1 MKKIDLDKIYE
12 TFIRVSIPFDWN
24 RYIDIL
30 RSKVSPLIS
39 ELQNKK
45 IIKWYCFLLHSK
57 KSGVPTT
64 DNDQNPYIHIRL
76 ELIKKI
82 NVDKLD
88 NFLPSYCLMT
98 RKVDKKSLEKITGI
112 DNSLLKDYQIQG
124 AWQIIGETSVW
135 ILKMLNAHSSDKK
148 ITQQQVVQ
156 FLHYFGNALQ
166 IENYI
171 MANLTMKVLEAVTER
186 INK

>member
-24 RYIDIL
+24 GYIDIL
-30 RSKVSPLIS
+30 LSKVSPLIS
-39 ELQNKK
+39 ELQDKE
-45 IIKWYCFLLHSK
+45 IIKWYCFLLHDK

-76 ELIKKI
+76 ELIKEI
-82 NVDKLD
+82 DVDKLD
-88 NFLPSYCLMT
+88 NFLPSYCIKT
-98 RKVDKKSLEKITGI
+98 RKVDKKTLEKITGI
-112 DNSLLKDYQIQG
+112 DNSLLKDYQIQE

-171 MANLTMKVLEAVTER
+171 IANLTMKVLEAVTER